1 MSRLEAAVGEL
12 AGRGALGV
20 APYVTAGDGGLA
32 RTKLVLH
39 ALERAGATCV
49 ELGIPFS
56 DPIADGPALQEAA
69 QRSLA
74 AGTTL
79 EGVLDTVR
87 AYRGGGGELPILAFT
102 YANPLMRRGPEAAA
116 RMLAEA
122 GVDGIL
128 VPDLPVEEA
137 DVLFEPARRAGLS
150 TVAFVTPTTSE
161 ARTRAAAAASRG
173 FLYVIGRLGITGAR
187 TELGGETLEYL
198 ERVRACA
205 DVPLG
210 VGFGLAAP
218 DQVAAL
224 KGHAT
229 LAIVGTALVRH
240 VHAAGA
246 DDAVAAAAAE
256 TFVRGLVEAAG

>member
-1 MSRLEAAVGEL
+1 MSRLEAAVGAL
-12 AGRGALGV
+12 AARGALGV
-20 APYVTAGDGGLA
+20 APYITAGDGGLA

-49 ELGIPFS
+49 ELGVPFS

-69 QRSLA
+69 QRSLE

-79 EGVLDTVR
+79 EGVLETVR
-87 AYRGGGGELPILAFT
+87 AYRSEGGELPILAFT
-102 YANPLMRRGPEAAA
+102 YANPLLRRGAETAA

-122 GVDGIL
+122 GADGIL
-128 VPDLPVEEA
+128 VPDLPVEESGA
-137 DVLFEPARRAGLS
+137 LFDPARSAGLS

-161 ARTRAAAAASRG
+161 ARMRHAAAASRG

-187 TELGGETLEYL
+187 TKLGADTVEYL
-198 ERVRACA
+198 ERVRACT

-240 VHAAGA
+240 VHEAGTE
-246 DDAVAAAAAE
+246 DAAAAE
-256 TFVRGLVEAAG
+256 AADAFVRGLVEAAG